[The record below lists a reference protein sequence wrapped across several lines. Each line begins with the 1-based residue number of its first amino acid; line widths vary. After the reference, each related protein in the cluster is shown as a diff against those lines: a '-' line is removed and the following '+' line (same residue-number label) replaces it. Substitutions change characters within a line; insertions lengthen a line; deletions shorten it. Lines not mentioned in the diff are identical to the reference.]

1 MDKYKGQTP
10 IFFYITSTKTYNLL
24 MPRISQIV
32 AAGHPHHITKEGI
45 IGKKYLLTMLTK

>member
-1 MDKYKGQTP
+1 MDKYKDRHLFSFALP
-10 IFFYITSTKTYNLL
+10 HTKTYNLH

-45 IGKKYLLTMLTK
+45 IGKKCLLTMLTK